1 MLDVMC
7 SLVVRIA
14 ITKSE
19 IYIQNSAT
27 HQYCGKCT
35 KDCNSKKPACDKQ
48 ESKIQSIKC
57 KNKHTFFLTQT
68 NFSVFFYFNA
78 ASKAYKTVQIC
89 KNGLNTRDCSHLHTF
104 NLFKL

>member
-48 ESKIQSIKC
+48 E
-57 KNKHTFFLTQT
+57 
-68 NFSVFFYFNA
+68 
-78 ASKAYKTVQIC
+78 
-89 KNGLNTRDCSHLHTF
+89 
-104 NLFKL
+104 

>member
-68 NFSVFFYFNA
+68 NFSVFFILMQHQKRTKLYRFA
-78 ASKAYKTVQIC
+78 KT
-89 KNGLNTRDCSHLHTF
+89 D
-104 NLFKL
+104 